1 MNHSVVGFWG
11 QLVGKEICLLKQ
23 KTSRGEAIYIDTE
36 RSVVFNLKDVILP
49 LQGVDIIIEGRG
61 VSTQPKEKRMVSKEE
76 LVSSLCS
83 SCTYFDLKGLSLR
96 VRQMIAKIAKIQCGY
111 IKSKNLDEPATGL
124 SL

>member
-1 MNHSVVGFWG
+1 
-11 QLVGKEICLLKQ
+11 
-23 KTSRGEAIYIDTE
+23 
-36 RSVVFNLKDVILP
+36 FNLRDAILP

-61 VSTQPKEKRMVSKEE
+61 VSAQPKEKRMVSKEE

-111 IKSKNLDEPATGL
+111 IKSKNLDGPATGL